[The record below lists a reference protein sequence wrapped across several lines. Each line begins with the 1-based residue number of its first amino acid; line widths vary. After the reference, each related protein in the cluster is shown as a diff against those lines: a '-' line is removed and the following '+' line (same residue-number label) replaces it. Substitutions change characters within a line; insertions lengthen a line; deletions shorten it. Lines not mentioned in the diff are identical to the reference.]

1 MFSRAALAV
10 FALVVA
16 EYFVFAFA
24 AQIFGASTVVWIS
37 LAAAVMG
44 FILVRRSFAAM
55 VIAGVQPLQAD
66 TRGSPIPSGPTAAQ
80 HGLLVVAG
88 VLLVIPGLLSGAVG
102 VALLLPPVRFL
113 LRSRLRQRLDGL
125 ISQRLVGPDG
135 RPVSFGNGG
144 SFFGRRDVIDVDLH
158 ADGTSSEHSA
168 NDDGP
173 TTAPPELH

>member
-24 AQIFGASTVVWIS
+24 ARLLGASAVVWIS
-37 LAAAVMG
+37 LAAAVVG

-55 VIAGVQPLQAD
+55 VVAGVQPLQAD
-66 TRGSPIPSGPTAAQ
+66 TRESSVASGSAAAQ

-88 VLLVIPGLLSGAVG
+88 ILLVIPGLLSGAVG
-102 VALLLPPVRFL
+102 AALLLPPVRTL
-113 LRSRLRQRLDGL
+113 LRLRLRNRLDGL
-125 ISQRLVGPDG
+125 ISRRLVGPDG
-135 RPVSFGNGG
+135 LTVSFGNGG
-144 SFFGRRDVIDVDLH
+144 AFFGRRDVIDVDLH
-158 ADGTSSEHSA
+158 AEGTSPDHSA
-168 NDDGP
+168 NDDDP